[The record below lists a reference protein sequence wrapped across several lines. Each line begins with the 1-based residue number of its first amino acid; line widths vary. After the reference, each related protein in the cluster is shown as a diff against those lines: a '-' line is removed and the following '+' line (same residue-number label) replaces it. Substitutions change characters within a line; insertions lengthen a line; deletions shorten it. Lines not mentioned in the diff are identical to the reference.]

1 MKSMRAVLLDA
12 SALIQG
18 FEAADE
24 KYFTVREVVEEVKN
38 RIARIRIETYISS
51 NKLIIRS
58 PKSTFIERLES
69 MTVKMG
75 ESIVLSPADKK
86 FLSLALQMNEEG
98 YDVILITEDYSV
110 QNMAKELGIGYR
122 SLATPGIKRRI
133 SWTIYCPGCYKI
145 FDEPQPNS
153 ICPVCATRLKRRPS
167 KPRG

>member
-1 MKSMRAVLLDA
+1 MRAVLLDA

-24 KYFTVREVVEEVKN
+24 KYFTVPEVVEEVKN

-58 PKSTFIERLES
+58 PKPTFIERLES

-75 ESIVLSPADKK
+75 ESIVLSPADKM

-98 YDVILITEDYSV
+98 YDVFLITEDYSV

-133 SWTIYCPGCYKI
+133 SWTI
-145 FDEPQPNS
+145 
-153 ICPVCATRLKRRPS
+153 
-167 KPRG
+167 